1 MSTTRDS
8 GLVKMGSAFRLPSTK
23 NALSAPPDAD
33 SSFPT
38 VKDGAQASR
47 GSADFLPVDTDVST

>member
-23 NALSAPPDAD
+23 EALSVPPHAD

-38 VKDGAQASR
+38 GEDDAQAGK
-47 GSADFLPVDTDVST
+47 GSAGPLPVDARATT